1 MKFSRSPQEE
11 VTINLT
17 PLIDI
22 VFLLLIF
29 FMVSTT
35 FSKESQLR
43 IRLPDA
49 SPNAEVEQRP
59 SRLVV
64 AITASGDYSIRGPN
78 ESTGHHL
85 LSRERSVLAQAMA
98 KAKAKAK
105 AKVAQGT
112 DDLVVVIRAD
122 RKTPHEAVVRAMD
135 VARKLGLVRITFS
148 TQNPRNAD

>member
-1 MKFSRSPQEE
+1 MKFNRSAQED

-49 SPNAEVEQRP
+49 SPDSEVEQRP

-64 AITASGDYSIRGPN
+64 AITKSGDYSIRGPN

-98 KAKAKAK
+98 KG
-105 AKVAQGT
+105 AQGT
-112 DDLVVVIRAD
+112 DELVVVIRAD
-122 RKTPHEAVVRAMD
+122 RNTPHEAVVRVMD
-135 VARKLGLVRITFS
+135 VARKLGLVRITFA
-148 TQNPRNAD
+148 TQKPRNAD

>member
-1 MKFSRSPQEE
+1 MKFSRSSQEE

-49 SPNAEVEQRP
+49 SPDSEVEQRP

-64 AITASGDYSIRGPN
+64 AITKSGDYSIRGPN

-85 LSRERSVLAQAMA
+85 LSREQSVLAQAMA
-98 KAKAKAK
+98 KG
-105 AKVAQGT
+105 AQGT
-112 DDLVVVIRAD
+112 DELVVVIRAD
-122 RKTPHEAVVRAMD
+122 RNTPHEAVVRVMD
-135 VARKLGLVRITFS
+135 VARKLGLVRITFA
-148 TQNPRNAD
+148 TQKPRNAD

>member
-1 MKFSRSPQEE
+1 MKFSRSSQEE

-49 SPNAEVEQRP
+49 SPDSEIEQRP

-64 AITASGDYSIRGPN
+64 AITKSGDYSIRGPN

-98 KAKAKAK
+98 KG
-105 AKVAQGT
+105 AQGT
-112 DDLVVVIRAD
+112 DELVVVIRAD
-122 RKTPHEAVVRAMD
+122 RKTPHEAVVRVMD
-135 VARKLGLVRITFS
+135 VARKLGLVRITFA
-148 TQNPRNAD
+148 TQKPRNAD

>member
-49 SPNAEVEQRP
+49 SPEAEVEQRP

-85 LSRERSVLAQAMA
+85 LSRERSVLAQAM
-98 KAKAKAK
+98 AKAKAK

>member
-49 SPNAEVEQRP
+49 SPDAEVEQRP

-85 LSRERSVLAQAMA
+85 LSRERSVLAQAM
-98 KAKAKAK
+98 AK

>member
-1 MKFSRSPQEE
+1 MKFSRSSQEE

-35 FSKESQLR
+35 FSKESQMR

-49 SPNAEVEQRP
+49 SPDSEVEQRP

-64 AITASGDYSIRGPN
+64 AITKSGDYSIRGPN

-98 KAKAKAK
+98 KG
-105 AKVAQGT
+105 AQGT
-112 DDLVVVIRAD
+112 DELVVVIRAD
-122 RKTPHEAVVRAMD
+122 RKTPHEAVVRVMD
-135 VARKLGLVRITFS
+135 VARKLGLVRITFA
-148 TQNPRNAD
+148 TQKPRNAD

>member
-1 MKFSRSPQEE
+1 MKFSRSSQEE

-29 FMVSTT
+29 FMISTT

-49 SPNAEVEQRP
+49 SPDSEVEQRP

-64 AITASGDYSIRGPN
+64 AITKSGDYSIRGPN

-85 LSRERSVLAQAMA
+85 LSRERSVLAEAMA
-98 KAKAKAK
+98 KG
-105 AKVAQGT
+105 AQGT
-112 DDLVVVIRAD
+112 DELVVVIRAD
-122 RKTPHEAVVRAMD
+122 RKTPHEAVVRVMD
-135 VARKLGLVRITFS
+135 VARKLGLVRITFA
-148 TQNPRNAD
+148 TQKPRNAD

>member
-1 MKFSRSPQEE
+1 MKFSRSSQEE

-35 FSKESQLR
+35 FTKESQLR

-49 SPNAEVEQRP
+49 SPDSEVEQRP

-64 AITASGDYSIRGPN
+64 AITKSGDYSIRGPN

-85 LSRERSVLAQAMA
+85 LSRERSVLAEAMA
-98 KAKAKAK
+98 KG
-105 AKVAQGT
+105 AQGT
-112 DDLVVVIRAD
+112 DELVVVIRAD
-122 RKTPHEAVVRAMD
+122 RNTPHEAVVRVMD
-135 VARKLGLVRITFS
+135 VARKLGLVRITFA
-148 TQNPRNAD
+148 TQKPRNAD

>member
-49 SPNAEVEQRP
+49 SPDAEVEQRP
-59 SRLVV
+59 SRLVI

-98 KAKAKAK
+98 KAKAKAI
-105 AKVAQGT
+105 VPQGT

>member
-49 SPNAEVEQRP
+49 SPDAEVEQRP

-105 AKVAQGT
+105 VAQGA

-148 TQNPRNAD
+148 TQKPRNAD

>member
-1 MKFSRSPQEE
+1 MKFSRSFQEE

-49 SPNAEVEQRP
+49 SPDSEVEQRP

-64 AITASGDYSIRGPN
+64 AITKSGDYSIRGPN

-85 LSRERSVLAQAMA
+85 LSRERSVLAEAMA
-98 KAKAKAK
+98 KG
-105 AKVAQGT
+105 AQGT
-112 DDLVVVIRAD
+112 DELVVVIRAD
-122 RKTPHEAVVRAMD
+122 RKTPHEAVVRVMD
-135 VARKLGLVRITFS
+135 VARKLGLVRITFAN
-148 TQNPRNAD
+148 QKPRNAD

>member
-49 SPNAEVEQRP
+49 SPNVEVEQRP

-64 AITASGDYSIRGPN
+64 AITANGDYSIRGPN
-78 ESTGHHL
+78 ESTGQHL

-98 KAKAKAK
+98 KAKAK
-105 AKVAQGT
+105 VAQGA

-148 TQNPRNAD
+148 TQKPRNAD

>member
-1 MKFSRSPQEE
+1 MKFSRSSQEE

-43 IRLPDA
+43 IRLPVA
-49 SPNAEVEQRP
+49 SPDSEVEQRP

-64 AITASGDYSIRGPN
+64 AITKSGDYSIRGPN

-98 KAKAKAK
+98 KG
-105 AKVAQGT
+105 AQGT
-112 DDLVVVIRAD
+112 DKLVVVIRAD
-122 RKTPHEAVVRAMD
+122 RKTPHEPVVRVMD
-135 VARKLGLVRITFS
+135 VARKLGLVRITFA
-148 TQNPRNAD
+148 TQKPRNAD

>member
-49 SPNAEVEQRP
+49 SPDAEVEQRP

-98 KAKAKAK
+98 KAK
-105 AKVAQGT
+105 VAQGT

-148 TQNPRNAD
+148 TQKPRNAD

>member
-1 MKFSRSPQEE
+1 MKFSRSSQEE

-49 SPNAEVEQRP
+49 SPDSEVEQRP

-64 AITASGDYSIRGPN
+64 AITKSGDYSIRGPN

-98 KAKAKAK
+98 KG
-105 AKVAQGT
+105 AQGT
-112 DDLVVVIRAD
+112 DELVVVIRAD
-122 RKTPHEAVVRAMD
+122 RKTPHEAVVRVMD
-135 VARKLGLVRITFS
+135 VARKLGLVRITFA
-148 TQNPRNAD
+148 TQKPRDAD

>member
-1 MKFSRSPQEE
+1 MKFSRSSQEE

-29 FMVSTT
+29 FMISTT

-49 SPNAEVEQRP
+49 SPDSEVEQRP

-64 AITASGDYSIRGPN
+64 AITKSGDYSIRGPN

-98 KAKAKAK
+98 KG
-105 AKVAQGT
+105 AQGT
-112 DDLVVVIRAD
+112 DELVVVIRAD
-122 RKTPHEAVVRAMD
+122 RKTPHEAVVRVMD
-135 VARKLGLVRITFS
+135 VARKLGLVRITFA
-148 TQNPRNAD
+148 TQKPRNAD

>member
-1 MKFSRSPQEE
+1 MKFSRSFQEE

-49 SPNAEVEQRP
+49 SPDSEVEQRP

-64 AITASGDYSIRGPN
+64 AITKSGDYSIRGPN
-78 ESTGHHL
+78 ESIGHHL

-98 KAKAKAK
+98 KG
-105 AKVAQGT
+105 AQGT
-112 DDLVVVIRAD
+112 DELVVVIRAD
-122 RKTPHEAVVRAMD
+122 RNTPHEAVVRVMD
-135 VARKLGLVRITFS
+135 VARKLGLVRITFA
-148 TQNPRNAD
+148 TQKPRNAD

>member
-49 SPNAEVEQRP
+49 SPDAEVEQRP

-98 KAKAKAK
+98 KAKAKG
-105 AKVAQGT
+105 AQGT

>member
-49 SPNAEVEQRP
+49 SPDAEVEQRP

-78 ESTGHHL
+78 ESPGLHL
-85 LSRERSVLAQAMA
+85 LSRERSVLAQAM
-98 KAKAKAK
+98 AKAK

-135 VARKLGLVRITFS
+135 VARTLGLVRITFS

>member
-49 SPNAEVEQRP
+49 SPDAEVEQRP

-98 KAKAKAK
+98 KAKAK
-105 AKVAQGT
+105 VAQGT

-148 TQNPRNAD
+148 TQNPGNAD

>member
-49 SPNAEVEQRP
+49 SPDVEVEQRP
-59 SRLVV
+59 SRLVI

-85 LSRERSVLAQAMA
+85 LSRERSVLAQAM
-98 KAKAKAK
+98 AKAK

>member
-1 MKFSRSPQEE
+1 MKFSQSSQEE

-49 SPNAEVEQRP
+49 SPDSEVEQRP

-64 AITASGDYSIRGPN
+64 AITKSGDYSIRGPN

-85 LSRERSVLAQAMA
+85 LSRERSVLAEAMA
-98 KAKAKAK
+98 KG
-105 AKVAQGT
+105 AQGT
-112 DDLVVVIRAD
+112 DELVVVIRAD
-122 RKTPHEAVVRAMD
+122 RKTPHEAVVRVMD
-135 VARKLGLVRITFS
+135 VARKLGLVRITFA
-148 TQNPRNAD
+148 TQKPRNAD

>member
-1 MKFSRSPQEE
+1 MKFSRSFQEE

-49 SPNAEVEQRP
+49 SPDSEVEQRP

-64 AITASGDYSIRGPN
+64 AITKSGDYSIRGPN
-78 ESTGHHL
+78 ESIGHHL

-98 KAKAKAK
+98 KG
-105 AKVAQGT
+105 AQGT
-112 DDLVVVIRAD
+112 DELVVVIRAD
-122 RKTPHEAVVRAMD
+122 RKTPHEAVVRVMD
-135 VARKLGLVRITFS
+135 VARKLGLVRITFA
-148 TQNPRNAD
+148 TQKPRNAD

>member
-1 MKFSRSPQEE
+1 MKFSRSSQEE

-49 SPNAEVEQRP
+49 SPDAEVEQRP

-64 AITASGDYSIRGPN
+64 AITKSGDYSIRGPN

-85 LSRERSVLAQAMA
+85 LSRERSVLAEAMA
-98 KAKAKAK
+98 KG
-105 AKVAQGT
+105 AQGT
-112 DDLVVVIRAD
+112 DELVVVIRAD
-122 RKTPHEAVVRAMD
+122 RNTPHEAVVRVMD
-135 VARKLGLVRITFS
+135 VARKLGLVRITFA
-148 TQNPRNAD
+148 TQKPRNAD

>member
-49 SPNAEVEQRP
+49 SPDAEVEQRP
-59 SRLVV
+59 SRLVI

-85 LSRERSVLAQAMA
+85 LSRERSVLAQAM
-98 KAKAKAK
+98 AK

>member
-1 MKFSRSPQEE
+1 MKFSRSSQEE

-49 SPNAEVEQRP
+49 SSDSEVEQRP

-64 AITASGDYSIRGPN
+64 AITKSGDYSIRGPN

-98 KAKAKAK
+98 KG
-105 AKVAQGT
+105 AQGT
-112 DDLVVVIRAD
+112 DELVVVIRAD
-122 RKTPHEAVVRAMD
+122 RKTPHEAVVRVMD
-135 VARKLGLVRITFS
+135 VARKLGLVRITFA
-148 TQNPRNAD
+148 TQKPRNAD

>member
-49 SPNAEVEQRP
+49 SPDVEVEQRP

-85 LSRERSVLAQAMA
+85 LSRERSVLAQAM
-98 KAKAKAK
+98 AKAK